1 MKKRQTVAQC
11 FHPTMAQFFR
21 QQIVMK
27 LGSASPCLASLI
39 HTPLGLHAFCRGW
52 SPRRC
57 DKGGMAEQEGGTMGS
72 ASPRPYPPPEPPCN
86 PPFVGSTDSSI
97 RNIGAYERAFLL
109 VAHFVSRDASVVLP
123 FPTNNTKII
132 NLYKLENTP
141 K

>member
-1 MKKRQTVAQC
+1 MKKWSIKYRTTFSYLVSL
-11 FHPTMAQFFR
+11 R
-21 QQIVMK
+21 S
-27 LGSASPCLASLI
+27 SARLRLASLLLI
-39 HTPLGLHAFCRGW
+39 IDHWGCMLLSCCN
-52 SPRRC
+52 PRRC